1 MTAEITPEAIE
12 AAVER
17 VGAAFRRSGEL
28 PGALVGPMLWASPER
43 EARAEAALDGIFRDA
58 GIQTDQARR
67 QLGRSLAELRRGY
80 AVDDLKPG
88 RQPAIR
94 LGRGDWRAG
103 RSPGARGSWAGR
115 RGRTIAP

>member
-88 RQPAIR
+88 RQFD
-94 LGRGDWRAG
+94 LGVVIGVLAG
-103 RSPGARGSWAGR
+103 VLAREAAGQGGEAERSPRN
-115 RGRTIAP
+115 